1 MLLSGACDS
10 LRTLDLADHD
20 LGTNDISP
28 LALQKVAKAA
38 ACRGVAGVPVAVA
51 VAGDSKSQHQQ
62 LLASLAL
69 VVLAVLAL
77 VVIEPSDAWWRM
89 IHAITMAASR

>member
-1 MLLSGACDS
+1 M
-10 LRTLDLADHD
+10 
-20 LGTNDISP
+20 
-28 LALQKVAKAA
+28 
-38 ACRGVAGVPVAVA
+38 AVA

-62 LLASLAL
+62 LLACLAL
-69 VVLAVLAL
+69 VVLAGQLAVLAL